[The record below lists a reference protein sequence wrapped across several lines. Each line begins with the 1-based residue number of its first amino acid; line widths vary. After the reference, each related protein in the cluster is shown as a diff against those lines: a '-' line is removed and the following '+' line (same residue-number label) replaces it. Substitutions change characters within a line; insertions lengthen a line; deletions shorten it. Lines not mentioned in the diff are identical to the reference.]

1 MAGSL
6 FFAARIIF
14 TRRSYALPKGGEAVA
29 RLRGAAALLFP
40 VFFGAALLF
49 FPDVSAAAARE
60 GVTLCLQTVLP
71 SLFPFFVLSS
81 LLVQSDVPRLLSRAM
96 AGVMY
101 PLFGVSGA
109 GASALILGLLGGY
122 PVGARTVA
130 ELYGRG
136 EIAREEAEQLLAFCN
151 NSGPGFFLGVC
162 GTAVFGS
169 ARAGMYLYLIHVGAA
184 LVTGTTVGLLMSPLT
199 AYWVPVLASAFA
211 VVVVKLPFGGTGR
224 NLFNPAA
231 AGMALATQCF
241 PTRVFTY
248 PDIAAM
254 DGSLPLGALP
264 EGFVTRLSPAAELA
278 AGAKANFSFSD
289 LLWGKISGPIG
300 ATAVLVLVAAAL
312 FLFLRR
318 TASPSVTL
326 PFLAVCVIIS
336 VLFPRSDEGSFKY
349 NMALEICS
357 GYLLFA
363 GIFMLNDPVTSP
375 RHTSARIVY
384 GVLAGILTMLLRH
397 FGRFEEGTCFAV
409 LLMNA
414 FAAPIDRGCWYFSR
428 FLRERRAVKR
438 GERA

>member
-29 RLRGAAALLFP
+29 RLRGAAALFFP

-169 ARAGMYLYLIHVGAA
+169 ARAGAYLYLIHVGAA
-184 LVTGTTVGLLMSPLT
+184 LVTGVLLRRDLGLPRRK
-199 AYWVPVLASAFA
+199 A
-211 VVVVKLPFGGTGR
+211 VSRQRAPF
-224 NLFNPAA
+224 
-231 AGMALATQCF
+231 
-241 PTRVFTY
+241 
-248 PDIAAM
+248 
-254 DGSLPLGALP
+254 
-264 EGFVTRLSPAAELA
+264 
-278 AGAKANFSFSD
+278 D
-289 LLWGKISGPIG
+289 L
-300 ATAVLVLVAAAL
+300 AAAL
-312 FLFLRR
+312 PAAVQGSFAAVGSVSAFVIFFMVLLRLLSLVPALAALPRAALFGFVEMTNGVNALPATRTGFVLCAAIMNWGGLSVQAQTCAMLAGSALSARR
-318 TASPSVTL
+318 
-326 PFLAVCVIIS
+326 CVIGKA
-336 VLFPRSDEGSFKY
+336 VQ
-349 NMALEICS
+349 A
-357 GYLLFA
+357 
-363 GIFMLNDPVTSP
+363 
-375 RHTSARIVY
+375 
-384 GVLAGILTMLLRH
+384 LAGVPLALL
-397 FGRFEEGTCFAV
+397 
-409 LLMNA
+409 
-414 FAAPIDRGCWYFSR
+414 AAQRLF
-428 FLRERRAVKR
+428 
-438 GERA
+438 